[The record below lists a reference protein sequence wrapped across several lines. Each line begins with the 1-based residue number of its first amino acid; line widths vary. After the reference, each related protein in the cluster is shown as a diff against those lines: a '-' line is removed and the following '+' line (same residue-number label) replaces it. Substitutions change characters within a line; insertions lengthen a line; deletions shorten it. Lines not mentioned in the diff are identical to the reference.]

1 MGGTLGTDA
10 SVGPRRNDSLQL
22 FPSLSVPLAMLR
34 HRVPLLSLLLF
45 TASLSVFA
53 QARGPYRPEAAPGPG
68 WTPHSLDG
76 LARNATFHTNFTF
89 NRAMLRF
96 ANNFIDNGDAD
107 TRSAVNKLDA
117 ISVYS
122 YHFSS
127 PARYDEGALAR
138 VRADYG
144 ATGWTHLTTAH
155 SHGDPFTSG
164 QTDIWISF
172 SHAQVTGMAVLIT
185 GAKDINLITL
195 TGNLS
200 PLDLLHLRGHFGI
213 PRFDAS
219 GLPPDIAPPE
229 NLNNQPANGDPAAQS
244 PNR

>member
-1 MGGTLGTDA
+1 MAETVGTDTSPGA
-10 SVGPRRNDSLQL
+10 RLNDSLQL
-22 FPSLSVPLAMLR
+22 FPSLRVPLAMLR
-34 HRVPLLSLLLF
+34 HRVPLLSLVLF
-45 TASLSVFA
+45 AASLSGLA

-96 ANNFIDNGDAD
+96 ANNFIDHGDAD
-107 TRSAVNKLDA
+107 TRSAVNKLDE

-127 PARYDEGALAR
+127 PALYDERALAR

-155 SHGDPFTSG
+155 AHGDPFSSG

-172 SHAQVTGMAVLIT
+172 AHAQVTGMAVLIAGT
-185 GAKDINLITL
+185 KDINLITL
-195 TGNLS
+195 TGDLS

-219 GLPPDIAPPE
+219 GLPPGINVPPE
-229 NLNNQPANGDPAAQS
+229 NLNNAPANGGPGPS
-244 PNR
+244 R

>member
-1 MGGTLGTDA
+1 
-10 SVGPRRNDSLQL
+10 
-22 FPSLSVPLAMLR
+22 MLR

-45 TASLSVFA
+45 AASLSVFA
-53 QARGPYRPEAAPGPG
+53 QARAPYRPEAAPPGPG
-68 WTPHSLDG
+68 WTPQSLNG

-89 NRAMLRF
+89 DRAMLRF

-107 TRSAVNKLDA
+107 TRRAVNKLDE

-127 PARYDEGALAR
+127 PGLYDQGVLAR

-144 ATGWTHLTTAH
+144 ATGWAHLTTAH
-155 SHGDPFTSG
+155 PSGGDPFNSG
-164 QTDIWISF
+164 RTDIWISF
-172 SHAQVTGMAVLIT
+172 SHAQVTGMTVLI
-185 GAKDINLITL
+185 AASKDINLITL

-213 PRFDAS
+213 PRFDAG
-219 GLPPDIAPPE
+219 GLPPNFNVPPE
-229 NLNNQPANGDPAAQS
+229 NRSEQPANGDPAAES
-244 PNR
+244 PTR